1 MNTLPSR
8 KGSFAR
14 ILCNVLESLD
24 FIADT
29 SEDVP
34 KVTDA
39 GLVLHRPKI
48 QDRQI
53 MLGEVLRRHRRPP
66 INGAGMNRRRST
78 SAVSYIESL
87 ESISPPD
94 RREVLL
100 TPINT
105 TCQPMTARQQS
116 FLR

>member
-1 MNTLPSR
+1 MFILGLQLVQLSQKHEFLNFRLMNTLPSR

-14 ILCNVLESLD
+14 ILRNVLESLD

-48 QDRQI
+48 QDTQI
-53 MLGEVLRRHRRPP
+53 KLGEVLRRHRRPL
-66 INGAGMNRRRST
+66 ST
-78 SAVSYIESL
+78 APV
-87 ESISPPD
+87 
-94 RREVLL
+94 
-100 TPINT
+100 
-105 TCQPMTARQQS
+105 
-116 FLR
+116 